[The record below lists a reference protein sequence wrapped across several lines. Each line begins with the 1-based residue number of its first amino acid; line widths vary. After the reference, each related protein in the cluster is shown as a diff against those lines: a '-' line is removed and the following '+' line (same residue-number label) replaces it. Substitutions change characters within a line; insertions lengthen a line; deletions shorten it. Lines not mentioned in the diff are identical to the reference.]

1 MRLSE
6 SDHCVQIL
14 AMMTHNILPRMPI
27 DVHTLSMAARLK
39 FKMMEPANCSVERH
53 CSERVVPNDRRGDGA
68 RSPTHKT
75 IELSSLAFL

>member
-14 AMMTHNILPRMPI
+14 AMMTHNILPLMPV

-39 FKMMEPANCSVERH
+39 FKIMEPANCRVERH
-53 CSERVVPNDRRGDGA
+53 CSKSVMPNDRRGEGA
-68 RSPTHKT
+68 RSPTHTK
-75 IELSSLAFL
+75 IELSSSAVL